1 MNGKRFRWGSLLSLL
16 TLVLLSS
23 GCGKSQLY
31 TNVSEKQAN
40 EMVALLR
47 ARNLSVSKIA
57 GAENTWTLE
66 VANNHF
72 ANAVDILNNHGY
84 PKDEFQTMDKVFQKS
99 GLVSSP
105 TEERARFMYAL
116 SEDLAETISNINGVV
131 TARVHIVLPEDNPY
145 NETVTPSSAAV
156 FISYRPDSNVEDSIR
171 DIKYLVTNSV
181 EGLSYDKVT
190 VALFPAQIIPE
201 DSLPENQFVNVL
213 SIHMTKASLWSFWLF
228 VGILVFGVA
237 AVSFVLA
244 KILFDYLAVKKEER
258 MKREQAKA
266 AATES
271 SEEKE

>member
-47 ARNLSVSKIA
+47 ARNLSVNKIA

-84 PKDEFQTMDKVFQKS
+84 PRDEFQTMDKVFQKS

-156 FISYRPDSNVEDSIR
+156 FISYRPDSSVEDSIR

-266 AATES
+266 AAAEAP
-271 SEEKE
+271 EEKK